1 MERSPGRGSEGYHS
15 TCTCRRSHSR
25 SSSSLRSS
33 SSSSLRLSLCPCSK
47 ARELLMA
54 MAASATD
61 PEHNKQN
68 GRRHGPS
75 SQFKAAP
82 AAAPTQPPPRPGP
95 RSHKQ
100 LRLARPPLWPS
111 ICSLRLRPAREK
123 SRTPLVR
130 ACLLYVFS
138 PDSTACHNSP
148 HKLRSDQQPPFASRP
163 RAWLRQHVACSIHQ
177 DSNVVF
183 FLSSSRERRSF
194 AQLLLAAHAGC
205 GVASCCRD
213 SGVASLVD
221 NQTRPQL
228 LVHLIQQ
235 FGNFISSRDF
245 QFSKKIN

>member
-33 SSSSLRLSLCPCSK
+33 SSSSLRLSLCLCSK

-75 SQFKAAP
+75 SSQLKAAP
-82 AAAPTQPPPRPGP
+82 AAAPTQPPAPRPGP

-100 LRLARPPLWPS
+100 LRLSRPPLWPS

-130 ACLLYVFS
+130 GMLCLCLQPRLHSMPQLATQAEIRSAASVCFATESLAAATCGVQHPPRQQRRVFPLLFS
-138 PDSTACHNSP
+138 RTQKFCAA
-148 HKLRSDQQPPFASRP
+148 FARCTRGVRRRLMLSGLGCGQFSR
-163 RAWLRQHVACSIHQ
+163 
-177 DSNVVF
+177 DSNTALVT
-183 FLSSSRERRSF
+183 SSS
-194 AQLLLAAHAGC
+194 H
-205 GVASCCRD
+205 
-213 SGVASLVD
+213 LV
-221 NQTRPQL
+221 
-228 LVHLIQQ
+228 VW
-235 FGNFISSRDF
+235 
-245 QFSKKIN
+245 